1 MTCTEILK
9 SLFKYLKVS
18 VAGQKLLVN
27 AFQLFVF
34 SKNVLV
40 IQLVAWKMK
49 HLFINELLSC
59 YNGRAMLY
67 YEIIYVYGNFE
78 VSSLIRSLLS

>member
-27 AFQLFVF
+27 AFQLFVL

-49 HLFINELLSC
+49 LLFINELLSC

-67 YEIIYVYGNFE
+67 YEIIMFMVILKYQV
-78 VSSLIRSLLS
+78 